1 MKTPKKYDVFI
12 SYSRK
17 DFDEVEA
24 LVAQLKQ
31 AIPTLS
37 YWFDLTGIESGD
49 DFEERIISAIDNSA
63 FVLFALSENSMQS
76 TWTKDEVMYAKNTG
90 KRVLPVLLNGAVL
103 SDGWFLFK
111 FGRVDCIDSTNP
123 LQVAKLVRNLSQWTM
138 KPMAQFLQEEAPKPL
153 KHILFDVPMKKSAS
167 WLKYVLPPLALL
179 VIAGIVYWTVPKQES
194 VAGGM
199 PKAVPNKATSES
211 TATPQTTTPQTATA
225 QAATSTKT
233 YQWVDLG
240 LSVMWAACNVGAE
253 SEEQAGDY
261 FAWGET
267 PANKDYGWA
276 AYVHGSASDKLTKY
290 CSDAAFGLNAYTDN
304 KHMLEAQDDAATVN
318 LGNAWRLPTAKEME
332 ELHQL
337 CTWTWSTQKGVN
349 GYKVTSKKNGNS
361 IFLPAAGSFD
371 GKQVRFAG
379 LGGFYWCSNLNV
391 EEPTYAYNLGFNEE
405 SIKCSDDGYRLTKRS
420 IRPVCKKSAAL
431 KMQKQ

>member
-167 WLKYVLPPLALL
+167 WLKYVLPALALL

-194 VAGGM
+194 VA
-199 PKAVPNKATSES
+199 
-211 TATPQTTTPQTATA
+211 Q
-225 QAATSTKT
+225 
-233 YQWVDLG
+233 
-240 LSVMWAACNVGAE
+240 
-253 SEEQAGDY
+253 
-261 FAWGET
+261 
-267 PANKDYGWA
+267 
-276 AYVHGSASDKLTKY
+276 
-290 CSDAAFGLNAYTDN
+290 
-304 KHMLEAQDDAATVN
+304 
-318 LGNAWRLPTAKEME
+318 
-332 ELHQL
+332 
-337 CTWTWSTQKGVN
+337 
-349 GYKVTSKKNGNS
+349 
-361 IFLPAAGSFD
+361 
-371 GKQVRFAG
+371 
-379 LGGFYWCSNLNV
+379 
-391 EEPTYAYNLGFNEE
+391 
-405 SIKCSDDGYRLTKRS
+405 
-420 IRPVCKKSAAL
+420 
-431 KMQKQ
+431 